1 MDADRF
7 DALLRSW
14 SATPS
19 RRTALGVLAG
29 SVLGRLSVTDAE
41 AHNSLQKCKK
51 IGDEDRRNRCEKKA
65 RRHKRQHRNAAPTCP
80 PLCPVCQSCDP
91 ASGQCV
97 SGNHSGVCGIQS
109 VPRGGVIRCC
119 GGTCPDPECRPAGDT
134 GIACVTPADCVGINC
149 CAQQRAVFCSSTC
162 ICLGAVA
169 GAACG
174 SDRDCEAA
182 APATACI
189 CGTCQEPPA

>member
-1 MDADRF
+1 MPTVSMPAPFVVCDPIPPHGSGHARRVSPRSPQRHG
-7 DALLRSW
+7 LRGPQY
-14 SATPS
+14 A
-19 RRTALGVLAG
+19 
-29 SVLGRLSVTDAE
+29 AE
-41 AHNSLQKCKK
+41 VQ
-51 IGDEDRRNRCEKKA
+51 EDRGQGPAQSVRDEGQE
-65 RRHKRQHRNAAPTCP
+65 HKRQHRNAAPTCP

-97 SGNHSGVCGIQS
+97 TGNQGGVCGIQS
-109 VPRGGVIRCC
+109 VPRGGAIRCC
-119 GGTCPDPECRPAGDT
+119 DGRCPDPECRPAGDT

-149 CAQQRAVFCSSTC
+149 CARQRAVFCSTTC

-169 GAACG
+169 GEACG

-189 CGTCQEPPA
+189 CGTCQAPPA